1 MFQQNIPQYK
11 EALSSLNLDKK
22 KESIDDYDEENFDR
36 KIEDEIKYSEQ
47 ILPDLETSILRI
59 YQKKP
64 NFDMKQFDQSNEL
77 DSDLKFL
84 GNWLDTSY
92 AIFSKLFNRFKGE
105 RNTEELQKLNLSIK
119 NSFDFIHQTCTQLS
133 NNEIELSNEILNNFS
148 KAFTQ
153 IYSSC
158 DKINALDIVTYEDI
172 VSDTETIPIT
182 KTTNEMFKK
191 PPTDEIIKL
200 YEKCISLIKT
210 AEKYHET
217 NKDFDYTVD
226 MKISLTFLQDFK
238 KGWLSNP
245 VNNFVSF
252 YKLLLGITNNLKLVQ
267 TKIIKYNDSV
277 RRNPK
282 ELERLIKEVNFFEK
296 KLRNIYYDLK
306 KNINF
311 TVRKPQ
317 IDE

>member
-1 MFQQNIPQYK
+1 MKKYTVLFFQNCLID
-11 EALSSLNLDKK
+11 LN
-22 KESIDDYDEENFDR
+22 
-36 KIEDEIKYSEQ
+36 
-47 ILPDLETSILRI
+47 T
-59 YQKKP
+59 
-64 NFDMKQFDQSNEL
+64 
-77 DSDLKFL
+77 
-84 GNWLDTSY
+84 
-92 AIFSKLFNRFKGE
+92 IFSKLFNRFKGE

-133 NNEIELSNEILNNFS
+133 NNEIELSNELLNNFS

-172 VSDTETIPIT
+172 ESDTETIPITKIVPIT

-226 MKISLTFLQDFK
+226 MKISLTFLHDFK
-238 KGWLSNP
+238 KGCCLILIMD
-245 VNNFVSF
+245 
-252 YKLLLGITNNLKLVQ
+252 LLISINYCLPL
-267 TKIIKYNDSV
+267 
-277 RRNPK
+277 
-282 ELERLIKEVNFFEK
+282 LIN
-296 KLRNIYYDLK
+296 Y
-306 KNINF
+306 
-311 TVRKPQ
+311 
-317 IDE
+317 